1 MYQIS
6 FKYSLRSV
14 EDAIEKLN
22 IEEIFNVFYTPP
34 FEVITTDYGY
44 EYEETLSDELIDVNV
59 IVEEDNEI
67 EVARVKA
74 IIGRV
79 LGVKEFS
86 VTHVEIQQYEP
97 SFEPIDLGNGWIVGE
112 PDYYEEGK
120 QKMNFIP
127 QGAFGTGLH
136 ETTQECLRYIL
147 NRDLSGLKVIDLGT
161 GSGILSIAASLK
173 NASKITAVDI
183 RDVREEIE
191 FNSDLNDIANIDVV
205 VGDVLKDSS
214 NIDKEYDLTIINI
227 GGEETD
233 MFMKFIDNHTKQD
246 GTLLVSGLV
255 EWSFEKVIRIV
266 EKYGFK
272 LEERFQ
278 TNEWCTA
285 VMKRSIR

>member
-6 FKYSLRSV
+6 FKYSLRTV

-22 IEEIFNVFYTPP
+22 IEEIFNIFYTPP

-59 IVEEDNEI
+59 IVDEDNEV
-67 EVARVKA
+67 EVARVKG
-74 IIGRV
+74 IIERV
-79 LGVKEFS
+79 LEVKDF
-86 VTHVEIQQYEP
+86 TITKVEVEQYEP
-97 SFEPIDLGNGWIVGE
+97 NFEPIDLGNGWIVGE

-120 QKMNFIP
+120 QKMNFVP
-127 QGAFGTGLH
+127 QGAFGTGIH

-147 NRDLSGLKVIDLGT
+147 KRDFKGLKVLDLGT
-161 GSGILSIAASLK
+161 GSGILAIGAALK
-173 NASKITAVDI
+173 NAAKITAVDI

-191 FNSDLNDIANIDVV
+191 FNSSLNDIDNIDVV

-214 NIDKEYDLTIINI
+214 NIDKQYDLTIINI
-227 GGEETD
+227 GGEETE
-233 MFMKFIDNHTKQD
+233 MFMKFIDKHTKQD

-255 EWSFEKVIRIV
+255 EWSFDKVIRMV

-285 VMKRSIR
+285 VMKRAPK